1 MVAVN
6 DLHFMPIVWEFL
18 AATEARHIGA
28 GKLRSRRKPLARP
41 FCNRKAEILVVT
53 TKQYVKQTRHK
64 ITTPKLRV
72 FLEAL
77 ILPTQAILYY
87 RTCPNVHISS
97 CSAVLLH

>member
-1 MVAVN
+1 MVRAN
-6 DLHFMPIVWEFL
+6 DLHFMPIVRELL
-18 AATEARHIGA
+18 AATEACHVGA
-28 GKLRSRRKPLARP
+28 GKLRSGRKPLTRP
-41 FCNRKAEILVVT
+41 FCNRKAEVFVAT

-72 FLEAL
+72 FPGSVN
-77 ILPTQAILYY
+77 LPTQAIVYY